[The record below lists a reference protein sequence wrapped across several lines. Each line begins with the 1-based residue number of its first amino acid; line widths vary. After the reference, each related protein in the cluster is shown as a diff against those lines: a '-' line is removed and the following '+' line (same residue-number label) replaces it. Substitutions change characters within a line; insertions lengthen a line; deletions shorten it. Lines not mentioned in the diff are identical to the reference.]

1 MLKPK
6 RASRAV
12 EDKRVIFLSL
22 IPAWVFLV
30 ALIGYPLI
38 RVVWDSFNDV
48 SLIDSSI
55 SGFVGLENFSNAVAD
70 PYFGRA
76 VKNTILWTV
85 FSVAGE
91 YILGLSAAL
100 ILNAKFRGRTFFR
113 IAAFI
118 PWLVPVVVAGM
129 TWSWMANPDFGIINR
144 WMLDLGLI
152 DDSIHFLGDAQ
163 WALPFVILVNIWRS
177 FPYFMV
183 TFLAAL
189 QSIPAEELEAADLD
203 GATGIR
209 RFTNVIFPHLRS
221 ASLIIIFVHLIWT
234 AVNFD
239 FIWIMTQG
247 GPNYATITLPI
258 LIYQHAIQKF
268 DVGLASALST
278 MMLLATTLLFVF
290 YYRIRSKLSA
300 ELVG

>member
-6 RASRAV
+6 HSSRAA
-12 EDKRVIFLSL
+12 EDRKVIFLSL
-22 IPAWVFLV
+22 LPACIFLI
-30 ALIGYPLI
+30 ALIGYPLL
-38 RVVWDSFNDV
+38 RVIWDAFQDV
-48 SLIDSSI
+48 NLIDKTI
-55 SGFVGLENFSNAVAD
+55 TGFVGLDNFKAAMAD
-70 PYFGRA
+70 PHFGKA
-76 VKNTILWTV
+76 VGNTVVWTLA
-85 FSVAGE
+85 SVAGE
-91 YILGLSAAL
+91 FIVGLGAAL
-100 ILNAKFRGRTFFR
+100 LLNAKFKGRIFFR
-113 IAAFI
+113 VAAFV
-118 PWLVPVVVAGM
+118 PWLVPIVVAGM

-144 WMLDLGLI
+144 VLVDIGLVDRGI
-152 DDSIHFLGDAQ
+152 NFLGDAN
-163 WALPFVILVNIWRS
+163 WAMAFVIMVNIWRT
-177 FPYFMV
+177 FPYYMV

-189 QSIPAEELEAADLD
+189 QAIPAEEMEAADLD

-209 RFTNVIFPHLRS
+209 RFFNVVFPHLRS
-221 ASLIIIFVHLIWT
+221 ASLIIVFVHLIWT

-278 MMLLATTLLFVF
+278 MMLVTTSLLFVV
-290 YYRIRSKLSA
+290 YYRIRTKLSS